1 MSRQTVELDRQLT
14 QIDNESRTSIEVE
27 IEIEVKSQFQL
38 NAN

>member
-1 MSRQTVELDRQLT
+1 MSRQTIELDRQLT